1 MTRKFITDLFTS
13 NEHYS
18 FSSIDEAVEA
28 IFASSGLINT
38 VHECEAPSICNDVT
52 NDVAWEVSERLAAN
66 GEPLTGWQRDFIEQH
81 CGMVAARA
89 FPMEV
94 A

>member
-52 NDVAWEVSERLAAN
+52 EAVAWAFAEALDHS
-66 GEPLTGWQRDFIEQH
+66 EPLSDWQRDYIEQNL
-81 CGMVAARA
+81 GIMAARA
-89 FPMEV
+89 FPR
-94 A
+94 AA

>member
-52 NDVAWEVSERLAAN
+52 EAVAWAFAEALDHS
-66 GEPLTGWQRDFIEQH
+66 EPLNDWQRDYIEHH
-81 CGMVAARA
+81 CGFAAARA
-89 FPMEV
+89 FPREMV
-94 A
+94 